1 MAPEP
6 VTPSIWLEQQLQR
19 ALERLDKLDGEVEQ
33 LRHALRTTRADSGQ
47 DRHGLAPLLPDIDPR
62 IALYEALEQ
71 VRTLRERVE
80 ARLTALEG
88 RVAEGSREQSELLE
102 ERALLRRELAGHET
116 QIRDL
121 RAALE
126 AHREVLIEHERRA
139 TAAAEDTGKRQM
151 QEIDRQARAGR
162 ELLRQLTEQSDASAK
177 EQPL

>member
-6 VTPSIWLEQQLQR
+6 VTTSIWLEQQLQR
-19 ALERLDKLDGEVEQ
+19 ALERLDKLDGDVEQ
-33 LRHALRTTRADSGQ
+33 LRHALRTSPGDSGH
-47 DRHGLAPLLPDIDPR
+47 DRHGLAQLLPDIDPQ

-80 ARLTALEG
+80 VRLTVLEG
-88 RVAEGSREQSELLE
+88 RVAESSRQQSQLLD
-102 ERALLRRELAGHET
+102 ERALLRRELVDHET

-121 RAALE
+121 LAALE
-126 AHREVLIEHERRA
+126 VHREVLIEHVRRA
-139 TAAAEDTGKRQM
+139 TAAAEEAGRRQM

-162 ELLRQLTEQSDASAK
+162 ELLRQLSEQSDASAK